1 MLPSHE
7 VKIPSTSTVLMS
19 AFLTPPNKARLQ
31 TQLLFKL
38 LILLHHHPIMIYSE
52 IMRKFF

>member
-7 VKIPSTSTVLMS
+7 VRIPSTSTVLMS
-19 AFLTPPNKARLQ
+19 AFLIPPNKARLQ

-38 LILLHHHPIMIYSE
+38 LIFLYHHPIMIYSE
-52 IMRKFF
+52 IMREFF

>member
-38 LILLHHHPIMIYSE
+38 LILLYHHPIMIYSE
-52 IMRKFF
+52 IMREFF